1 MSVVVLQPYSERW
14 PLAFERIRDEVSLAL
29 SGECSGEF
37 SDAHADDSAVDLQ
50 HIGSTSVPGL
60 CAKPVIDVL
69 LGAMSLAR
77 IEAKID
83 ALAARGY
90 VYVSKYE
97 RELPM
102 RRYFVRDAEGERP
115 RVHLHG
121 VVVGSPI
128 WREHLAFR
136 DALRADPTLRDR
148 YAALKTELAV
158 CFARDKVAYTDAKA
172 PFIRSVVDTAL
183 GAGAAAR

>member
-1 MSVVVLQPYSERW
+1 MSAVVLLPYSERW
-14 PLAFERIRDEVSLAL
+14 PLAFERIRDEVTRAF
-29 SGECSGEF
+29 SGER
-37 SDAHADDSAVDLQ
+37 SDAHDNDSAVDLQ

-69 LGAMSLAR
+69 LGAASLAR
-77 IEAKID
+77 IEAKIA
-83 ALAARGY
+83 ALGALGYGY
-90 VYVSKYE
+90 VAKYE

-102 RRYFVRDAEGERP
+102 RRYFVRAEEGERL

-121 VVVGSPI
+121 VVFGSPI

-148 YAALKTELAV
+148 YAALKTELARRH
-158 CFARDKVAYTDAKA
+158 ADDKAAYTDAKA
-172 PFIRSVVDTAL
+172 PFIRAVMDAAFTAKP
-183 GAGAAAR
+183 ATP

>member
-1 MSVVVLQPYSERW
+1 MSAVVLLPYSERW
-14 PLAFERIRDEVSLAL
+14 PLAFELIRAEVL
-29 SGECSGEF
+29 GVF
-37 SDAHADDSAVDLQ
+37 ADPPVDSEPASLQ

-69 LGAMSLAR
+69 LGATSLAR
-77 IEAKID
+77 IEANIG
-83 ALAARGY
+83 ALAALGY

-102 RRYFVRDAEGERP
+102 RRYFVRDADGERP

-136 DALRADPTLRDR
+136 DALRADPALRDR
-148 YAALKTELAV
+148 YAALKTELAAR
-158 CFARDKVAYTDAKA
+158 FARDKAAYTDAKA
-172 PFIRSVVDTAL
+172 PFIRATIDAAL
-183 GAGAAAR
+183 AANPASP